1 MTHTSHLRLRIAD
14 DGLDAEQLSSLTEEL
29 QAVLAEGGVEAI
41 GGRSLSHNDIDASR
55 AIDPVIGVVVIALA
69 NSKVLIAAIKAIETW
84 LSRKDPQP
92 TVTANLDDE
101 VEVTITCDSSVA
113 EQRRAKVLLDNYES
127 KN

>member
-1 MTHTSHLRLRIAD
+1 MTHASHLRLRIAD
-14 DGLDAEQLSSLTEEL
+14 DGLDAEQLSSLAEEL
-29 QAVLAEGGVEAI
+29 QAVLAEEGVEAI
-41 GGRSLSHNDIDASR
+41 GDRAQSHNDIGASR

-101 VEVTITCDSSVA
+101 VEVTITGDSSAA
-113 EQRRAKVLLDNYES
+113 EKRRAKILLDNYES
-127 KN
+127 RH